1 MDNLIDD
8 LQAGGEAAARRKD
21 QIISSLELGAHDSRD
36 LLSARLDRGVG
47 RPGYRLEQQGKS
59 IDATDPVYILYV
71 DESPYLMVEL
81 HAVNSYVRFGILAI
95 TDWEIAD
102 AYVFEA
108 GAKVESVQPLGE
120 GKSMEVSV
128 PDGAIAYVNGTA
140 LTGEDLS
147 DPANILAGFVYAS
160 RFVDVPEAITYR
172 VSGLH
177 TAPEVWA
184 TDAAGNPV
192 ELSHSGSIYR
202 ATSLMVPNATPD
214 ELPVDVLT
222 LAETW
227 SRFLTGDL
235 GGADVNYGLGQVTS
249 FLVPGSALYEQAVA
263 YARGSEISFVMKHS
277 LDSFSDESVVNCVR
291 YNEDLFSCDVHFKK
305 NMTLNATSTLR
316 SDVFDNSLI
325 FAYVDELGTVSQ
337 PGWYLVDMQPTG
349 EVA

>member
-1 MDNLIDD
+1 
-8 LQAGGEAAARRKD
+8 
-21 QIISSLELGAHDSRD
+21 
-36 LLSARLDRGVG
+36 
-47 RPGYRLEQQGKS
+47 
-59 IDATDPVYILYV
+59 
-71 DESPYLMVEL
+71 
-81 HAVNSYVRFGILAI
+81 
-95 TDWEIAD
+95 
-102 AYVFEA
+102 
-108 GAKVESVQPLGE
+108 
-120 GKSMEVSV
+120 
-128 PDGAIAYVNGTA
+128 
-140 LTGEDLS
+140 
-147 DPANILAGFVYAS
+147 
-160 RFVDVPEAITYR
+160 
-172 VSGLH
+172 
-177 TAPEVWA
+177 VWA

-202 ATSLMVPNATPD
+202 ATSLMVPNTTPD

-222 LAETW
+222 LTETW

-235 GGADVNYGLGQVTS
+235 GDADVNYGLGQVTS